1 MKICFFGIY
10 DPNYSRNSILLA
22 GLREMGVEVVE
33 CRADSLDPKRY
44 QKLWKSLRALNN
56 EYDYIYAAYPSPVA
70 TIIARIASKKSVVCD
85 AFYSMYDS
93 VVNDRREIKWWH
105 PRAIKLLL
113 LDWLAVMLAHVVVTD
128 TEAQRQYWSSWF
140 LVNGAKIHTVYLGFN
155 DKFFYPMSAVKKDY
169 FLVYFYGTYI
179 PVQGIDKI
187 IEAARICEDI
197 PQIQFRLIGAASDSE
212 KVLKFTKKY
221 KPKNIEFIGR
231 VALSELN
238 TYMAP
243 ADLVLGIFGDI
254 ERGRRAIPNKV
265 YDGLAA
271 GKPVMT
277 MEAYAVR
284 EVFSEQEVFFVKT
297 NPESIASG
305 IKKLFGDRSLLM
317 SYAKNGYNAV
327 SKYKPINIARLL
339 ISVLSKHV

>member
-10 DPNYSRNSILLA
+10 DPGYSRNAILLA
-22 GLREMGVEVVE
+22 GLRLAGVEIVE
-33 CRADSLDPKRY
+33 CREDSHDPWRY
-44 QKLWKSLRALNN
+44 FKLCRSLFSLKNK
-56 EYDYIYAAYPSPVA
+56 YDFVYAAYPGTLPTIFARLISNKPVV
-70 TIIARIASKKSVVCD
+70 SD

-105 PRAIKLLL
+105 PRALKLLI
-113 LDWLAVMLAHVVVTD
+113 LDWLAIMSAHLVITD
-128 TEAQRQYWSSWF
+128 TLAQKGYWSSWW
-140 LVNGAKIHTVYLGFN
+140 LVSSKKIHTVYLGTN
-155 DKFFYPMSAVKKDY
+155 DKVFYPIPSPPKDY